1 MPVALR
7 RLIVVAPLPRLYAGA
22 RNAKMDSRANSRYPI
37 TNYGGNTSAQSIR
50 RARQGK
56 LPAPVV
62 EGTGISCEIVFAS
75 GEVERFGPG
84 APQFTVHFKN
94 DRSLR
99 YGFDEFASADAFVN
113 GEIEVE
119 GDLAGLL
126 QLRTRIKDR
135 VRFSASLKF
144 IHSRLFKRETAVNRE
159 AISDHYQHGDEHDL

>member
-1 MPVALR
+1 MLSQF
-7 RLIVVAPLPRLYAGA
+7 VAPGKASFL
-22 RNAKMDSRANSRYPI
+22 
-37 TNYGGNTSAQSIR
+37 
-50 RARQGK
+50 RQ
-56 LPAPVV
+56 VV

-119 GDLAGLL
+119 GDLAGCCNCVL
-126 QLRTRIKDR
+126 
-135 VRFSASLKF
+135 ASK
-144 IHSRLFKRETAVNRE
+144 IECASPPR
-159 AISDHYQHGDEHDL
+159 